1 MNRLSKTILLTAL
14 VVLIGAG
21 LFYFPTTAGRE
32 DVSLLQWK
40 NVRFMNK
47 KRNKVARVPKNQTQ
61 VPPSNVITP
70 NDGSNVVIPPQTV
83 VPPQTSINVPGTT
96 NNVTNEPILVPEQD
110 NQMPPQDI
118 TQNYPTEPNVVD
130 NTPQEV
136 NPPVTSVPQPI
147 INEDGTAQTPAPVEK
162 QAPAQQPAESNTA
175 NTGTNHPFGAGG
187 RGADLPQKYATA
199 YISSLDQ
206 EIFRLVNEARRQ
218 NGLNELQWDGTLY
231 EMSKYKSTSMLQLE
245 YFAHENPNY
254 GNEGPSAIAKD
265 FGYGYRGLGENILYV
280 QGSQLNNIT
289 AKYLFD
295 MWMNSPGHRAN
306 ILHADFTKI
315 GVSVVYCDSYK
326 SSVILYATQ
335 QFAN

>member
-1 MNRLSKTILLTAL
+1 MSRLTKTILLSAL
-14 VVLIGAG
+14 VVLLGAG
-21 LFYFPTTAGRE
+21 LFYFPFTGNRE

-40 NVRFMNK
+40 NVNLMNR
-47 KRNKVARVPKNQTQ
+47 KRNKVVRVPKNQAQT
-61 VPPSNVITP
+61 PPSTVITP
-70 NDGSNVVIPPQTV
+70 NGESNVV
-83 VPPQTSINVPGTT
+83 VPPQTSINVPGTA
-96 NNVTNEPILVPEQD
+96 NNTTQEPILVPEQP
-110 NQMPPQDI
+110 NQMPQENTTQENVTQPNI
-118 TQNYPTEPNVVD
+118 TE
-130 NTPQEV
+130 NTTQEL
-136 NPPVTSVPQPI
+136 NPPVTSVPQQPI
-147 INEDGTAQTPAPVEK
+147 INNDETTQMPAQTPAP
-162 QAPAQQPAESNTA
+162 AQTPPQNNTTV

-206 EIFRLVNEARRQ
+206 EIFRLVNEARKQ
-218 NGLNELQWDGTLY
+218 NGLGELQWDTTLY

-280 QGSQLNNIT
+280 QGSQINNIT

-306 ILHADFTKI
+306 ILHPDFTKI

-326 SSVILYATQ
+326 NSVILYATQ